1 MDLAA
6 SPLRWLFAAEAAPTF
21 TYSPLKRFPQPFHR
35 TPVSPWRTCYGASDR
50 LLVFS
55 GNHPNE
61 VFRMRIVPPIAA
73 LLLFATTPCVAQESP
88 KAQVQQVVDS
98 FQVSL
103 KAKDAKALGDLF
115 LPESK
120 AWITTLGEPSFTN
133 VKTKHPEVT
142 RYKAGSWQ
150 EFTDFVG
157 KTKGSVEERFH
168 NVRIETDG
176 SVASVYFDFEF
187 LMDGK
192 VGNHGAETWQLV
204 RTDNGWKI
212 AAMLYSSNF

>member
-1 MDLAA
+1 MRNAL
-6 SPLRWLFAAEAAPTF
+6 
-21 TYSPLKRFPQPFHR
+21 PF
-35 TPVSPWRTCYGASDR
+35 
-50 LLVFS
+50 
-55 GNHPNE
+55 
-61 VFRMRIVPPIAA
+61 AA
-73 LLLFATTPCVAQESP
+73 LLLFISAPCLAEGSP

-98 FQVSL
+98 FQASL
-103 KAKDAKALGDLF
+103 KAKDTKALGDLF
-115 LPESK
+115 LPETK
-120 AWITTLGEPSFTN
+120 AWITTLGEPSFTK
-133 VKTKHPEVT
+133 VKAKHPEVT
-142 RYKAGSWQ
+142 RYKAGSLQ

-157 KTKGSVEERFH
+157 KAKGSVEERFH

-187 LMDGK
+187 LMDGT

>member
-1 MDLAA
+1 MRISFPFVVLLLAI
-6 SPLRWLFAAEAAPTF
+6 AAP
-21 TYSPLKRFPQPFHR
+21 S
-35 TPVSPWRTCYGASDR
+35 
-50 LLVFS
+50 
-55 GNHPNE
+55 
-61 VFRMRIVPPIAA
+61 
-73 LLLFATTPCVAQESP
+73 FADESP
-88 KAQVQQVVDS
+88 KAQVQQVVDN
-98 FQVSL
+98 FQASL
-103 KAKDAKALGDLF
+103 KAKDTKALGELF

-133 VKTKHPEVT
+133 VKAKHPEVT
-142 RYKAGSWQ
+142 RYKQGSWQ

-157 KTKGSVEERFH
+157 KAKGSVEERFH
-168 NVRIETDG
+168 NVRIDTDG

>member
-1 MDLAA
+1 MPAKA
-6 SPLRWLFAAEAAPTF
+6 S
-21 TYSPLKRFPQPFHR
+21 
-35 TPVSPWRTCYGASDR
+35 
-50 LLVFS
+50 
-55 GNHPNE
+55 
-61 VFRMRIVPPIAA
+61 RMRITSPMAA
-73 LLLFATTPCVAQESP
+73 LLLLTTVPCVAQDSP
-88 KAQVQQVVDS
+88 KAQVQQVVDR
-98 FQVSL
+98 FQTSL
-103 KAKDAKALGDLF
+103 KAKDTQALSALF

-133 VKTKHPEVT
+133 VKAKHPEVT
-142 RYKAGSWQ
+142 RYKSGSLQ

-157 KTKGSVEERFH
+157 KAKVSVEERFH
-168 NVRIETDG
+168 HVRIETDG

-204 RTDNGWKI
+204 RTDQGWKI

>member
-1 MDLAA
+1 MRNALPVAV
-6 SPLRWLFAAEAAPTF
+6 LLLLIAAPG
-21 TYSPLKRFPQPFHR
+21 L
-35 TPVSPWRTCYGASDR
+35 AD
-50 LLVFS
+50 
-55 GNHPNE
+55 
-61 VFRMRIVPPIAA
+61 
-73 LLLFATTPCVAQESP
+73 ESP

-103 KAKDAKALGDLF
+103 TAKDAKALGDLF

-133 VKTKHPEVT
+133 VRAKHPDVT

-157 KTKGSVEERFH
+157 KAKGSVEERFH
-168 NVRIETDG
+168 NVRTDTDG

-204 RTDNGWKI
+204 RTDQGWKI
-212 AAMLYSSNF
+212 AAMLSSSNF